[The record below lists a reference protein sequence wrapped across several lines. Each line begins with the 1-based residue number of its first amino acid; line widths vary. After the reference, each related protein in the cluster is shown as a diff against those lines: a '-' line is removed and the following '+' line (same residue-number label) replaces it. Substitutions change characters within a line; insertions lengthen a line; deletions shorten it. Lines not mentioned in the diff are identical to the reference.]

1 MPRCPAY
8 DPFDNGTGAPLRL
21 PARSSAATPIRLAPV
36 VTSVVDVHE
45 TPAVPP
51 EVPGGDERAG
61 YFLGGAL
68 LIFLGWGMGVFVNFL
83 LHLMAGTSGM
93 TLGGV
98 RITSTLGP
106 YAWALVGFGL
116 FTGALGVV
124 LIALGRASPKG
135 PVILPGYP
143 Y

>member
-1 MPRCPAY
+1 
-8 DPFDNGTGAPLRL
+8 
-21 PARSSAATPIRLAPV
+21 
-36 VTSVVDVHE
+36 VVDVHE

-68 LIFLGWGMGVFVNFL
+68 LIVLGWGLGVVVNLL
-83 LHLMAGTSGM
+83 LHVMAGSSG
-93 TLGGV
+93 LSVVGV
-98 RITSTLGP
+98 RITSDVGP

-124 LIALGRASPKG
+124 LVALGRASPKG